1 MREGYGV
8 GLWKAIR
15 KEWNLLS
22 DKIVFEVG
30 NERRV
35 RFWKDK
41 WCGNEALCV
50 SFPSLFAL
58 ASSKEA
64 SGGCLGLHD

>member
-22 DKIVFEVG
+22 DKFVFEVG

-35 RFWKDK
+35 SFWKDK